1 MLPIG
6 ELYKTN
12 VWDLSIHIGIP
23 NAIVKK
29 APSAGLWPGQTDEG
43 EMGVTYQELDSILFL
58 YLEKGMKQEAIINWG
73 IEEEKVHKVLMM
85 MKQSEHKRKPLPRPS
100 VR

>member
-6 ELYKTN
+6 ELYKAN
-12 VWDLSIHIGIP
+12 VRDLATHIGVP
-23 NAIVKK
+23 EVIVKK
-29 APSAGLWPGQTDEG
+29 TPSAGLWSGQTDEG

-58 YLEKGMKQEAIINWG
+58 HLEKGMKEEDIINWG
-73 IEEEKVHKVLMM
+73 IEEDKVYKVMKM
-85 MKQSEHKRKPLPRPS
+85 MKQSEHKREPLPRPS